1 MWFRII
7 SLTIVLTGSRCFA
20 QTTFRV
26 MIEVIGTLSAVDEV
40 MISDAASP
48 TPFGSAAAIGEIMQI
63 EITFRGMTPSVSAEM
78 SARRWIERLTKVYAN
93 IVGCRVVIEIPHQH
107 HERGNQF
114 HVRIELVV
122 PGQVLSVTHDPAE
135 GHEDVYVAISDAF
148 RAVRR
153 QLQSYAAVRRREMKR
168 HERHAS

>member
-1 MWFRII
+1 
-7 SLTIVLTGSRCFA
+7 
-20 QTTFRV
+20 

-40 MISDAASP
+40 MTSIAASP
-48 TPFGSAAAIGEIMQI
+48 TPSPDASVARFVAKSAGSAGAVHRGMQI

-78 SARRWIERLTKVYAN
+78 SARRWIERLTRVYAN
-93 IVGCRVVIEIPHQH
+93 IIGCRVVVEIPHQH
-107 HERGNQF
+107 HERGNLF

-122 PGQVLSVTHDPAE
+122 PGQVLAVTQDPGIAE

>member
-1 MWFRII
+1 
-7 SLTIVLTGSRCFA
+7 
-20 QTTFRV
+20 
-26 MIEVIGTLSAVDEV
+26 
-40 MISDAASP
+40 
-48 TPFGSAAAIGEIMQI
+48 MQI

-93 IVGCRVVIEIPHQH
+93 IIGCRVVIEIPHHH

-122 PGQVLSVTHDPAE
+122 PGQVLSVTHDPGIAE

-168 HERHAS
+168 HERHVS